1 MNLLKIKA
9 KWWHVVIIILILLLL
24 SWIHIK
30 YLDHV
35 EKELQDEV
43 HKDQLSLKMYQE

>member
-1 MNLLKIKA
+1 MNVLKIQA
-9 KWWHVVIIILILLLL
+9 KWWHVVIIILIMILL

-35 EKELQDEV
+35 EKELQDEIRN
-43 HKDQLSLKMYQE
+43 DQLSLKMYQE